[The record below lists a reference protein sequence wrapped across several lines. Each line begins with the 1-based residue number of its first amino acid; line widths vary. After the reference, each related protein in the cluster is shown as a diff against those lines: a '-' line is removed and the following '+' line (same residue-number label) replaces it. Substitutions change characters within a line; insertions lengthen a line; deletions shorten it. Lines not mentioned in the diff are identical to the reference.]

1 VRPRADERDDDDGAR
16 NKACTFCMRV
26 RRVAR
31 AVVVVAFVVASRTP
45 SAQSKSSIR
54 NHFDQSNAGAR
65 VNE

>member
-16 NKACTFCMRV
+16 MKACTFFMRV

-31 AVVVVAFVVASRTP
+31 AVVVVAVVVASRAP
-45 SAQSKSSIR
+45 SAQSATISSTNPIG
-54 NHFDQSNAGAR
+54 GAC